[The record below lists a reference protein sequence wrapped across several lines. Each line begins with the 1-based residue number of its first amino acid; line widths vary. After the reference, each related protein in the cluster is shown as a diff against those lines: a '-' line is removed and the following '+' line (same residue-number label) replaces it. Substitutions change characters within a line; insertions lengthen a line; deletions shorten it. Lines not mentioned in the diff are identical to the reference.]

1 MPRAKKKDLQP
12 SLHGDIMINTRSN
25 KIPRNV
31 IGYAAEPVRDG
42 GRVWRLHAN
51 GSTSWLVD
59 TIMLSPPR
67 ASPLTAMS
75 SWVTSPDNFLTLF
88 P

>member
-1 MPRAKKKDLQP
+1 MTRAKKKDLQP

-51 GSTSWLVD
+51 GSTSWLTD
-59 TIMLSPPR
+59 TIIFS
-67 ASPLTAMS
+67 TAESMAAHG
-75 SWVTSPDNFLTLF
+75 NELLGYKA
-88 P
+88 

>member
-1 MPRAKKKDLQP
+1 MPRAKKKDLTP

-31 IGYAAEPVRDG
+31 IGYAAEPVRNG

-59 TIMLSPPR
+59 TIMLS
-67 ASPLTAMS
+67 TAES
-75 SWVTSPDNFLTLF
+75 IAADGNEQLGYKG
-88 P
+88 

>member
-1 MPRAKKKDLQP
+1 MPRASKKNLTP
-12 SLHGDIMINTRSN
+12 SLHGDILINTRSN

-59 TIMLSPPR
+59 TIMLS
-67 ASPLTAMS
+67 TAES
-75 SWVTSPDNFLTLF
+75 IAADGNEQLGYKG
-88 P
+88 

>member
-1 MPRAKKKDLQP
+1 MPRASKKNLTP
-12 SLHGDIMINTRSN
+12 SLHGDIMIDTRSN

-59 TIMLSPPR
+59 TIMLS
-67 ASPLTAMS
+67 TAES
-75 SWVTSPDNFLTLF
+75 IAADGNEQLGYKG
-88 P
+88 

>member
-1 MPRAKKKDLQP
+1 MPRASKKNLTP

-59 TIMLSPPR
+59 TIMLS
-67 ASPLTAMS
+67 TAES
-75 SWVTSPDNFLTLF
+75 IAADGNEQLGYKG
-88 P
+88 

>member
-59 TIMLSPPR
+59 TIFLS
-67 ASPLTAMS
+67 TAES
-75 SWVTSPDNFLTLF
+75 IAADGNEQLGYKP
-88 P
+88 

>member
-1 MPRAKKKDLQP
+1 MPRAKKKNLTP

-31 IGYAAEPVRDG
+31 IGYAAEPAGAGG

-59 TIMLSPPR
+59 TIMLS
-67 ASPLTAMS
+67 TAES
-75 SWVTSPDNFLTLF
+75 LAADGNKELGYKA
-88 P
+88 

>member
-59 TIMLSPPR
+59 TIFLS
-67 ASPLTAMS
+67 TAES
-75 SWVTSPDNFLTLF
+75 IAADGNEQLGYKG
-88 P
+88 